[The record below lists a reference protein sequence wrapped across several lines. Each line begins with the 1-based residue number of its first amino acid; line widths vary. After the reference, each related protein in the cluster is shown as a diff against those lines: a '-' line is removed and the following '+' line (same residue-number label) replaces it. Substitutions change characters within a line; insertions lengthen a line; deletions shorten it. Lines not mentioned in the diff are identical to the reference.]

1 MNPSRPSPDIPLQHS
16 LALLPEQGAP
26 DLLFLLL
33 HGDGADGRQMEP
45 LALALRREYPQAAVV
60 ALDAP
65 LALPSQN
72 VAGWRWFD
80 ADAADQG
87 AALQAALPGF
97 VARVRAWGAL
107 FGLPWPRVALAGF
120 SQGGQMALE
129 AVVAEPHLAGRVLA
143 IAAAPLARPQAA
155 PEGVC
160 LHLLHG
166 LDDAEVPKQHV
177 LDAARTW
184 VGLGADLTADLL
196 PGVGHELHAQLIERG
211 IHQLRHF
218 IPAHLWRE
226 AVQQAAE
233 MDAADRELMSRGR
246 PH

>member
-1 MNPSRPSPDIPLQHS
+1 MRRS
-16 LALLPEQGAP
+16 LPQPEALCLLPVQGEP

-33 HGDGADGRQMEP
+33 HGAGADGRQMAP
-45 LALALRREYPQAAVV
+45 LAQALHREYPQAAVV
-60 ALDAP
+60 APDAP
-65 LALPSQN
+65 LALPSAA

-80 ADAADQG
+80 DAADDPA
-87 AALQAALPGF
+87 AALRVALPGF
-97 VARVRAWGAL
+97 LTQVRAWADH
-107 FGLPWPRVALAGF
+107 FALPWPRVALAGF
-120 SQGGQMALE
+120 SQGGQLALE
-129 AVVAEPHLAGRVLA
+129 AVLAEPKLAGRVLA
-143 IAAAPLARPQAA
+143 FGAAPLARPDAA

-166 LDDAEVPKQHV
+166 LLDAEVPKQAV
-177 LDAARTW
+177 VDAANTW

-196 PGVGHELHAQLIERG
+196 PGIGHELHARLIERG

-218 IPAHLWRE
+218 IPARLWRE

-233 MDAADRELMSRGR
+233 MDAADRELLARGK

>member
-1 MNPSRPSPDIPLQHS
+1 MSQPLPPDAALC
-16 LALLPEQGAP
+16 LLPTQGQP

-33 HGDGADGRQMEP
+33 HGAGADGQQMA
-45 LALALRREYPQAAVV
+45 ALAHALHREYPQAAVV

-65 LALPSQN
+65 QPLPSQA

-80 ADAADQG
+80 DTTRDSTE
-87 AALQAALPGF
+87 ALRAALPGF
-97 VARVRAWGAL
+97 VERVKAWGAH
-107 FGLPWPRVALAGF
+107 FDLPWPRVALAGF
-120 SQGGQMALE
+120 SQGGQLALE
-129 AVVAEPHLAGRVLA
+129 AVLAEPRLAGRVLA
-143 IAAAPLARPQAA
+143 FGAAPQARPQAA

-166 LDDAEVPKQHV
+166 LADPEVPKQSV
-177 LDAARTW
+177 LDAANTW
-184 VGLGADLTADLL
+184 VGLGADITADLL
-196 PGVGHELHAQLIERG
+196 PGVGHELHERLIERG

-218 IPAHLWRE
+218 IPARLWRE

-233 MDAADRELMSRGR
+233 MDAADRELMARGK